1 MTLNCLCPTAIQ
13 LMTLE
18 TLDKTPECA
27 CERWIKEMNAILK
40 QEEAKDIMYSAPQW
54 VLDKISE
61 CIDALEEVT
70 GYDPTPEYLYDDGE
84 PPVTAA
90 EIHNAH
96 WKQHQELHK

>member
-1 MTLNCLCPTAIQ
+1 
-13 LMTLE
+13 MTLE